1 MPGFSVG
8 PNQHTRE
15 LINTRK
21 DVTQTRATRKTLVAY
36 GDDDGD
42 DDTVMLNVLRCRLT
56 CEGQAETNA

>member
-36 GDDDGD
+36 GDGD
-42 DDTVMLNVLRCRLT
+42 DDDDDDDEVMLNVLGCRLT
-56 CEGQAETNA
+56 Y